1 MGLGDKFKNIAKQ
14 AQDAVVEH
22 KDQLHGAVDA
32 VGVAADRKTRGKH
45 TDKIAK
51 FGQKAGD
58 AIDKMGGEEK
68 QDEAAGGGQ
77 AGSAP
82 GSRAAPS
89 AGAPGASAPD
99 AGAPGAG

>member
-22 KDQLHGAVDA
+22 KDQLHDAVDA
-32 VGVAADRKTRGKH
+32 AGVVADRKTRGRH

-58 AIDKMGGEEK
+58 AIDKLGG
-68 QDEAAGGGQ
+68 DDNQ
-77 AGSAP
+77 ATPDATGP
-82 GSRAAPS
+82 DPS
-89 AGAPGASAPD
+89 AGQAPD
-99 AGAPGAG
+99 PEPPRAS